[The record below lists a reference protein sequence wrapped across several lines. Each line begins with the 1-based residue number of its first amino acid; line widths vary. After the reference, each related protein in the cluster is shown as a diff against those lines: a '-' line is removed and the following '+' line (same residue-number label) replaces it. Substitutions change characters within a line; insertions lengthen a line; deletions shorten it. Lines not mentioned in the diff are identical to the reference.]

1 MNTQNGFTL
10 IELMIVVAIIAILA
24 AVALPQY
31 NNYVARAQFTEAI
44 NLTSDLKAPIAE
56 AFTHDASGSAC
67 AIPNGM
73 LTQGK
78 YVATVTA
85 TQTNPCL
92 VTATFK
98 SSGVSGKIS
107 NQTVT
112 ITYTPSLGSWT
123 CSSSAPVEVRPGAC
137 R

>member
-1 MNTQNGFTL
+1 MKTQNGFTL
-10 IELMIVVAIIAILA
+10 IELMIVVAVIAILA

-31 NNYVARAQFTEAI
+31 NNYVARAQLTVAI
-44 NLTSDLKAPIAE
+44 TLTSDLKTPIAE
-56 AFTHDASGSAC
+56 AFTHDASGSGC
-67 AIPNGM
+67 EIPNGM

-78 YVATVTA
+78 YVASVTA
-85 TQTNPCL
+85 NQTNPCV

-98 SSGVSGKIS
+98 PSGISGKIS

-112 ITYTPSLGSWT
+112 ITYSPSLGSWT
-123 CSSSAPVEVRPGAC
+123 CTTSAPVEVRPSAC